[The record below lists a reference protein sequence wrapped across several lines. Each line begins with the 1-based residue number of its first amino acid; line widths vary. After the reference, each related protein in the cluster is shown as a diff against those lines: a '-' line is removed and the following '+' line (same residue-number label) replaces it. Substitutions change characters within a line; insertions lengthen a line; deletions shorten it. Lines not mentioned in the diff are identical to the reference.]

1 MKEQVFKRLT
11 AAFLFLFTVSLF
23 ALDIQEHNG
32 GITAIT
38 RTKDKFITADHD
50 GFIVIWD
57 INQRIP
63 PEYFQLTTNK
73 IEAIVSHPL
82 KEEIC
87 VIESTNLGIYGI
99 STWNYSLK
107 RKLFS
112 VYSSNPVTYI
122 NYSGSGN
129 YIIAAGLGQSS
140 IILINSQTGEMINS
154 HDIPS
159 DSVAFAAT
167 GRGERNMLLYRSAP
181 NYETSGSFN
190 GQILYFDLDTGSC
203 LNQFQA
209 PPDLHNPVLFA
220 NNSFLA
226 GFNSNRLMIV
236 DAASGAVYDST
247 ENIEA
252 DALLCSTNDEFYC
265 LSRKN
270 GETALYRFSVNS
282 QGRLSA
288 RQRVPLPFN
297 ARQRDSVQSR
307 VIEIAAGKR
316 NIALLTENGDLCF
329 LPLDYRLLGSG
340 ANRIQNLTF
349 IKKENYSN
357 ITYLSNN
364 ADEDRFI
371 LWQSL
376 NTRNAPQLITTGN
389 QINSESLNSLTGRFP
404 LRAISSMNDKL
415 LVLDTSGNLSVRNI
429 NTLSQRADFTFNS
442 AGANDAVFVNEE
454 NILISRSAVNNS
466 PFLSISLRTGETLPV
481 NYSAQSAFKIYHA
494 KSGKIYAEAVERAS
508 DRFKT
513 TVIDLLPNRVPV
525 KIFEYPAEA
534 NYLSIAESAGRLA
547 VACDNEGAVLYTN
560 RAVNFERTKGLPV
573 KLIGC
578 DNFFL
583 SLDSEGNIAW
593 HNNTNG
599 RLLAVFSLYSEKWIL
614 HTDREITGGLSR
626 D

>member
-1 MKEQVFKRLT
+1 MKKPVLVSLT
-11 AAFLFLFTVSLF
+11 AVLLFLLTISLF
-23 ALDIQEHNG
+23 AFDIQEHNG
-32 GITAIT
+32 SITAIT
-38 RTKDKFITADHD
+38 RTKDRFITAAQD
-50 GFIVIWD
+50 GYIVIWD

-63 PEYFQLTTNK
+63 PEYFQLTTYK

-87 VIESTNLGIYGI
+87 IIESGSPGIYGI
-99 STWNYSLK
+99 STWNYSQK

-112 VYSSNPVTYI
+112 VYFSDPVTYI

-129 YIIAAGLGQSS
+129 YIISAGSGQSS
-140 IILINSQTGEMINS
+140 LLLINSQTGEMINN
-154 HDIPS
+154 HEIPS

-167 GRGERNMLLYRSAP
+167 GRGERNMILYKSVS
-181 NYETSGSFN
+181 NLETSFN

-209 PPDLHNPVLFA
+209 PPDLHNTVLFA

-226 GFNSNRLMIV
+226 GINSNGLMIV
-236 DAASGAVYDST
+236 DAASGEVYDST
-247 ENIEA
+247 VNIDA
-252 DALLCSTNDEFYC
+252 GALLCSSNDEFYC

-282 QGRLSA
+282 RGRLNTQ
-288 RQRVPLPFN
+288 QRVPLSFN
-297 ARQRDSVQSR
+297 AGQSVQSR
-307 VIEIAAGKR
+307 IIEIAAGKR

-329 LPLDYRLLGSG
+329 IPLDYRLFAS
-340 ANRIQNLTF
+340 NRIQNLTLV
-349 IKKENYSN
+349 KKENYSS

-364 ADEDRFI
+364 TDEDRFI

-389 QINSESLNSLTGRFP
+389 SESLNSLTGRFP
-404 LRAISSMNDKL
+404 LRSISSMNDKL

-429 NTLSQRADFTFNS
+429 NNLSQRADFTFNS
-442 AGANDAVFVNEE
+442 AGANDAVFVNDE
-454 NILISRSAVNNS
+454 NIIIARSAVNSS
-466 PFLSISLRTGETLPV
+466 PFISVNLRTGETLPV
-481 NYSAQSAFKIYHA
+481 NYNAQAAFAVYHA
-494 KSGKIYAEAVERAS
+494 KSGKLYAEVIERGA

-547 VACDNEGAVLYTN
+547 VACDNEGAVLYAN
-560 RAVNFERTKGLPV
+560 RTVNFERTKGLPL

-599 RLLAVFSLYSEKWIL
+599 RLLAVFSLYSEKWSL
-614 HTDREITGGLSR
+614 LTDRETTGGLSR